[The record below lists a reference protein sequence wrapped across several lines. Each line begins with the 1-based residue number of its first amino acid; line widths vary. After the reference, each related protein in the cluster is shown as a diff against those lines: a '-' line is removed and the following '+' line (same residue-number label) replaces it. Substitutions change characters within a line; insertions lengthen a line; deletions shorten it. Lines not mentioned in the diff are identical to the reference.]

1 MALREKMTFVIRRKG
16 NEIYTK
22 IRISNIIPRHSWQS

>member
-1 MALREKMTFVIRRKG
+1 MALREKMTFIIRRKG
-16 NEIYTK
+16 NETYPK